1 MKPGG
6 YARMVMASG
15 LLGLAL
21 AGCGWLSGS
30 DDDAQAPAP
39 PTAGLNQTD
48 PRWVSQATPHKPVAV
63 VFIHGIIGDTLGT
76 WTVGPPPTKSFF
88 DYLKASNVG
97 EQVDVFAFGFT
108 SEMLGDGSLDVNE
121 AATKLEQ
128 QLDFHDVTDYD
139 TVVFVAHSMGGLI
152 TMKMVSNRPDLAS
165 KVPLLVFYGT
175 PQSGAE
181 IARVADK
188 VADKV
193 TRGLVSNGA
202 LKTMYPADGDAY
214 MRDLNEDWVR
224 VRARPVRPTLVC
236 AYEKSK
242 TFGVMIVPW
251 STATRFCDEVASA
264 IGGADHISIVKPDR
278 PNHDSVVLL
287 VNAINKHV
295 LPRINADLWDMPDL
309 RKEGDLLVYE
319 LTNVT
324 APNGT
329 SLRNRSGLLQQV
341 SASAVDPNWMLLLPE
356 EPQYVAADGQGMLRM
371 MPIRELQ
378 PEYRI
383 RLKLGSAPERTVVAR
398 IADMT
403 AAHDARAARD
413 AAVVARLNAELETP
427 EQRAAFE
434 ALSETEQQQR
444 LSAAAESAIAAQAG
458 DLPESA
464 RLLMT
469 ADTLASIGLSRPATF
484 TLQETERRYPAVAR
498 TQSARHL
505 AGVVAAQSGQT
516 EVYRTIETPAVE
528 LQAVEKPANLQSI
541 QVDQRNWTQLA
552 ERMQTVP
559 TLKSDGL
566 AMKGDVLRVQGDTVG
581 AKSAYQKAA
590 QLKPSPLL
598 TAKQVQVERVEATP
612 SP

>member
-1 MKPGG
+1 MKPGN
-6 YARMVMASG
+6 RFLMAAISG
-15 LLGLAL
+15 LMAFAV
-21 AGCGWLSGS
+21 AGCDRLSGS
-30 DDDAQAPAP
+30 RAEQDGPEVAP
-39 PTAGLNQTD
+39 TGLNQTD
-48 PRWVSQATPHKPVAV
+48 PRWVSQANPRKPVAV

-76 WTVGPPPTKSFF
+76 WTVGPAPQKSFF
-88 DYLKASNVG
+88 DYLKASQVG
-97 EQVDVFAFGFT
+97 DQVDVFAFGFT

-152 TMKMVSNRPDLAS
+152 TMKMISNRPDLTS
-165 KVPLLVFYGT
+165 KVPLLVFYAT
-175 PQSGAE
+175 PQNGAE

-193 TRGLVSNGA
+193 THGLVSNGA

-224 VRARPVRPTLVC
+224 VRARQVRPTLVC

-251 STATRFCDEVASA
+251 TTATRFCDEVASA
-264 IGGADHISIVKPDR
+264 IGGADHITIVKPDR

-287 VNAINKHV
+287 VNAIGKHV
-295 LPRINADLWDMPDL
+295 LPRIDAGLWEMPDL
-309 RKEGDLLVYE
+309 RKEGDLLVYD

-324 APNGT
+324 APSGT

-341 SASAVDPNWMLLLPE
+341 SATAVDPNWMLLLPE
-356 EPQYVAADGQGMLRM
+356 EPQYIAADGQGTLRM
-371 MPIRELQ
+371 MPIRDLQ

-383 RLKLGSAPERTVVAR
+383 RLKLGSAPERTLVAR
-398 IADMT
+398 IADLT
-403 AAHDARAARD
+403 AANDARAARD

-434 ALSETEQQQR
+434 ALSDAEQQRR
-444 LSAAAESAIAAQAG
+444 LSAAAESAIAAQAA

-464 RLLMT
+464 RLLVT
-469 ADTLASIGLSRPATF
+469 ADTLASIGLSRSATYA
-484 TLQETERRYPAVAR
+484 LQEAERRYPAIAK

-505 AGVVAAQSGQT
+505 AGVVAAQSGQQA
-516 EVYRTIETPAVE
+516 VYRTIETPAVE
-528 LQAVEKPANLQSI
+528 LEPVEKPANLQSI
-541 QVDQRNWTQLA
+541 QVDQRNWTELA
-552 ERMQTVP
+552 ERMQAVP
-559 TLKSDGL
+559 TLKSEGF
-566 AMKGDVLRVQGDTVG
+566 AMKGDVLRVQGDTAG
-581 AKSAYQKAA
+581 AKSA
-590 QLKPSPLL
+590 
-598 TAKQVQVERVEATP
+598 
-612 SP
+612 